1 MSEINPDHAARL
13 QAHHE
18 VVQMLVSDAQNPV
31 ADAQECVGGGEV
43 VAKGQEGLGASTHLQ
58 EGPPTG
64 DGHVASA
71 PPLPLPH
78 RCKVRKALT
87 LRDLQELYFLFS

>member
-1 MSEINPDHAARL
+1 MSEVNPDHAARL

-18 VVQMLVSDAQNPV
+18 VVQMPVSNAQNPV

-43 VAKGQEGLGASTHLQ
+43 VAKGQEGLGASAHLQ

-64 DGHVASA
+64 DRGRSCGLCPNPA
-71 PPLPLPH
+71 PPPQ
-78 RCKVRKALT
+78 V
-87 LRDLQELYFLFS
+87 